1 MSFDDLAV
9 AAGRRIAARYRA
21 VAEGPM
27 AGLPVCNPA
36 LGVADVAFRAH
47 RGRAVGIVVTPWFMN
62 VVAAP
67 LPDGEPL
74 PAAKPGETLTLALP
88 GGDLALIVGDLPAFG
103 RLDACS
109 LFSPMQDF
117 AGMDAALEAARA
129 AMAELFAPAAE
140 VPAAEGA
147 HDRRAFLAGRFGLP
161 VVR

>member
-1 MSFDDLAV
+1 MSLDDSAV

-21 VAEGPM
+21 IAEGPM

-47 RGRAVGIVVTPWFMN
+47 RGQAVGIVVTPWFMN

-88 GGDLALIVGDLPAFG
+88 GGDLALIAGDLPEFG

-117 AGMDAALEAARA
+117 AGMDAALGAAGA

-147 HDRRAFLAGRFGLP
+147 YDRRAFLRGRLGSSAA
-161 VVR
+161 R